1 MKLVGD
7 LVGAITKRRAS
18 RFATATQG
26 EAFAVGKGITVFVHK
41 RYQFRVGVVHAYTT
55 IVKNFKCYFFQKI
68 SIYQMELGQ
77 VFDTLEKAALKV
89 P

>member
-26 EAFAVGKGITVFVHK
+26 ETFAVGKGISVFVHK
-41 RYQFRVGVVHAYTT
+41 RYYCRVGVVHAYST

-68 SIYQMELGQ
+68 FIYQLG
-77 VFDTLEKAALKV
+77 LG
-89 P
+89 